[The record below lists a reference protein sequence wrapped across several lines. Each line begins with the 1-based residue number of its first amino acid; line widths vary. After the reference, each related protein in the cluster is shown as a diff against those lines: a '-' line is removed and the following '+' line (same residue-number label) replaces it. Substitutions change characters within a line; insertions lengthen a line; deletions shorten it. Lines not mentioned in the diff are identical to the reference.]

1 MKYVTDWRTA
11 RLAEIEEPAED
22 IRMLTFAVEG
32 ALPGFDPGSHT
43 RIRVIVDGQPGVR
56 SYTVLP
62 SPAGTLRI
70 AVKRHENSRGGSR
83 YLWTLAPGDE
93 TQMTVPENRFALS
106 WRAPSCL
113 LIAAGIGV
121 TPIYGMV
128 RALAARGADF
138 RVLYAARSRSM
149 MAFADEIEAIAG
161 DKAEF
166 YAQDE
171 GRNIDFA
178 AEFASLED
186 NCELYICGPV
196 GMLNAAKHAWEAAGR
211 KPSRFRYEVFGDSG
225 LFTEQPFRVEI
236 PSKGAVIDVRS
247 DQSLLDALMGAGIDM
262 IYDCQ
267 RGECGLCAVTI
278 LETEAKVDHRDVF
291 FSEEEKQENRRM
303 CACVSRLAGGRVVI
317 DTGYRPSD
325 R

>member
-11 RLAEIEEPAED
+11 RLVDIENPAED
-22 IRMLTFAVEG
+22 VRMLTFAVEG
-32 ALPGFDPGSHT
+32 ALPAFDPGSHT
-43 RIRVIVDGQPGVR
+43 RIRVTIGGEPATR

-70 AVKRHENSRGGSR
+70 AVKLHENSRGGSR
-83 YLWTLAPGDE
+83 FLWSLSPGDQ

-106 WRAPSCL
+106 WRAPSYL
-113 LIAAGIGV
+113 LIAGGIGV
-121 TPIYGMV
+121 TPIYGMAQ
-128 RALAARGADF
+128 ALAARGAEF

-149 MAFADEIEAIAG
+149 LAFADEIRAIDG
-161 DKAEF
+161 DRVEF
-166 YAQDE
+166 YCQDE

-178 AEFASLED
+178 AEFAKLGDTE
-186 NCELYICGPV
+186 ELYICGPV
-196 GMLNAAKHAWEAAGR
+196 GMLNAAKHAWEKAGR

-225 LFTEQPFRVEI
+225 LFAEQPFRVEI
-236 PSKGAVIDVRS
+236 PSKGAVIEVRS
-247 DQSLLDALMGAGIDM
+247 DQSMLDALMSAGIDM

-278 LETEAKVDHRDVF
+278 LETETPVDHRDVF

-303 CACVSRLAGGRVVI
+303 CACVSRIAGGRAVI
-317 DTGYRPSD
+317 DTGYRP
-325 R
+325 